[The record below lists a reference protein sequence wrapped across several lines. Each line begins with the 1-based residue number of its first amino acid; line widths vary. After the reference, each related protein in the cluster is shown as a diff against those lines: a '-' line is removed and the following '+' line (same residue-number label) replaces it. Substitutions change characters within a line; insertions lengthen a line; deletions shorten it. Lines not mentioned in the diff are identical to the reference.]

1 MGASASKIKFRESL
15 TSLTTR
21 DVSAS
26 DAEFWDELWK
36 IPSSSEEVFE
46 LLTPTA
52 ARRLRDDRFDN
63 LATLFTQA
71 TAQLCQIVETPYTI
85 YFDQALNCV
94 RVLTRVVPFL
104 LEKGD
109 LGENDPNVELLC
121 WGEKTSAVGID
132 RRGSIASGG
141 GSRRLDRL
149 SGGHGNK
156 ENKMGIL
163 SGGGRQRKKTNVAAR
178 LTNTQRKGIQ
188 KDWTRPNNS
197 HSEGDGLENDSLSSP
212 NPTTSEE
219 EDDQDKRS
227 TSDYDDDDTDIRSTS
242 DYDDDEDE
250 DDYDETSDAPE
261 DEKEDDLYDEEL
273 SEKDD
278 DDDDE
283 DDNAQTKAKTTAS
296 ELGNGIVNGVDDDSE
311 PLALLVVHAA
321 MHMLFLPQFTCE
333 FYDEDVVG
341 TLYEEDYDQDSDDDS
356 VTAKEVNENGEDPI
370 RARILDIEGRLE
382 AGLGIRPRKIK
393 GGGVRL
399 APRPAGIVWAPG
411 VGFTTDGY
419 CHVGVSLDPVAV
431 VAAATADKTKNN
443 KQQQQQGKNQT
454 KSKKKDKDDVEVRIR
469 FNPEAAYTRKYD
481 RNRIEVLRLLLA
493 SCSDPLFSPA
503 DEYNP
508 LASRWMSVAVA
519 ADAPNAPCLF
529 YSLLNIVLS
538 YDPSKSNFAGGHHVE
553 LVELS
558 AQVLCVLLDCGLSGD
573 PVPYENRRGEP
584 VVALDE
590 AYKVGFN
597 IFRLLLAR
605 IDNGKDLNT
614 LYRGFVRLL
623 RTMYESKNTILPTS
637 QTLLGNQTRLDCH
650 QELLILLWKTLEENP
665 LFLDFILTRCDVCE
679 LVVPICYLMYVS
691 RKDATA
697 VGLIHICTF
706 ILLKLSGERSFGVT
720 LNRPFRTKLP
730 CDIPLFTGSHAD
742 LVTITLHKIMVN
754 GSYRLVPLYSC
765 FLTIISNFSPY
776 WRSMSLLASVK
787 MVNLFELF
795 SSPKFLY
802 SSEKAYRHIALLLEI
817 FNNIV
822 QYQYIG
828 NQHLVYAIVRR
839 KDSFGRLANL
849 TLPKAIAQCQKAFPK
864 SDAPEYDADVD
875 EQVAAMSTRI
885 VTDTGKPLATEN
897 TPHHFVE
904 NAENEVGIKTKKPM
918 GRFIPTDAWITELRS
933 ALPMEAMNR
942 LLQHLVPVIDDMCAR
957 KNGVVDEEE
966 ILEVFKD
973 ITMVGLLPVPHAIV
987 IRKYQPNQYTS
998 IWFTAYLWG
1007 VVYLRSQK
1015 PPIFDGER
1023 IELFQVSNDG
1033 ERKL

>member
-109 LGENDPNVELLC
+109 LGENDPNVKLLC
-121 WGEKTSAVGID
+121 WGEKTSAAGID
-132 RRGSIASGG
+132 RSSIAGG
-141 GSRRLDRL
+141 GGCSRLDRP
-149 SGGHGNK
+149 SGGNK
-156 ENKMGIL
+156 ENKMGKL
-163 SGGGRQRKKTNVAAR
+163 VVGRQRNKKKGNATR
-178 LTNTQRKGIQ
+178 LTSQRKGIQ
-188 KDWTRPNNS
+188 KDWTRPNS
-197 HSEGDGLENDSLSSP
+197 HSEGDLESLSP
-212 NPTTSEE
+212 KPTTSEE
-219 EDDQDKRS
+219 EDDEDKRS
-227 TSDYDDDDTDIRSTS
+227 TSDYDDDDDEDTDIRSTS

-250 DDYDETSDAPE
+250 DDYDVTSDAPE
-261 DEKEDDLYDEEL
+261 DENEDDLDNEEL
-273 SEKDD
+273 SGK

-283 DDNAQTKAKTTAS
+283 DIAQTKAKTTTS
-296 ELGNGIVNGVDDDSE
+296 ELGNGIVNGADDDSE

-356 VTAKEVNENGEDPI
+356 VTGNKEINENGEDPI

-419 CHVGVSLDPVAV
+419 CHVGVSLDPSAV

-443 KQQQQQGKNQT
+443 KQPQGKKNQL

-519 ADAPNAPCLF
+519 ADSPNAPCLF

-538 YDPSKSNFAGGHHVE
+538 YDPSKSNFSGGHHVE

-614 LYRGFVRLL
+614 LYCGFVRLL

-849 TLPKAIAQCQKAFPK
+849 TLPKAIAQCQKAFPN

-885 VTDTGKPLATEN
+885 VTDTGKLLAKED
-897 TPHHFVE
+897 TPHNFVE
-904 NAENEVGIKTKKPM
+904 NAENEDGSNTKKPLR
-918 GRFIPTDAWITELRS
+918 RFIPADAWITELRS

-966 ILEVFKD
+966 ILEVFKE

-1007 VVYLRSQK
+1007 VIYLRSQK